1 MPAGEM
7 ESKSAADGRYRTL
20 LEVSGAIAS
29 QPNLKAV
36 LQSLRRLLS
45 SVVAFDSVSLSLL
58 SDNGNSVRLI
68 ATDRSPEAHHVEIGF
83 ECPHVGTAIGRAI
96 DEQKPIY
103 VPDLQAEI
111 SRIPQ
116 LASQAKLR
124 IPHSAYV
131 FPISIS
137 GKKLG
142 TLTFATAQRGQFSP
156 DDMELMISVS
166 SHVAVALESAVAT
179 GAAQLYQRQL
189 AHERDRLRL
198 LLEIN
203 NQVVTQLDSNELFR
217 SASAS
222 IRKYFAND
230 FTGFWLIDKRSNQ
243 LECAVLD
250 FPGSQGFLAEIPA
263 RKVTAEA
270 LEKMR
275 SRTPEIWSQEEI
287 EKLPSAVLA
296 PLKAESIAA
305 MAVIPLGTSNGPLGR
320 IAMGSRRAD
329 NFGQEDLDLLSQI
342 SAQISLALDNAL
354 ANGGLGASR

>member
-1 MPAGEM
+1 MPVGEM
-7 ESKSAADGRYRTL
+7 ESRSAADGRYRTL
-20 LEVSGAIAS
+20 LEVTSTVAS
-29 QPNLKAV
+29 QPSLKAV
-36 LQSLRRLLS
+36 LQSLRRVLS
-45 SVVAFDSVSLSLL
+45 SVVAFDSVSLCLL
-58 SDNGNSVRLI
+58 SDNGSSVRLI
-68 ATDRSPEAHHVEIGF
+68 AFDRSPEFHQIEIGT
-83 ECPHVGTAIGRAI
+83 EVPHWGTAVGRAI

-103 VPDLQAEI
+103 VPDLQAEL

-116 LASQAKLR
+116 LASQAKLQT
-124 IPHSAYV
+124 PHSAYI

-142 TLTFATAQRGQFSP
+142 ALAFATAQGGQFSP

-179 GAAQLYQRQL
+179 DAAELYQRQL

-203 NQVVTQLDSNELFR
+203 NQVVTQLDINELFR

-250 FPGSQGFLAEIPA
+250 FPGGKGFLADIPV
-263 RKVTAEA
+263 REVTDQEV
-270 LEKMR
+270 EKMR
-275 SRTPEIWSQEEI
+275 TRTPEIWSEQDI
-287 EKLPSAVLA
+287 EKLQ
-296 PLKAESIAA
+296 PLKDESIAA
-305 MAVIPLGTSNGPLGR
+305 LAVAPLGTANGPLG
-320 IAMGSRRAD
+320 
-329 NFGQEDLDLLSQI
+329 FL
-342 SAQISLALDNAL
+342 
-354 ANGGLGASR
+354 